1 MSDDVPVSRHER
13 HLEIAAALIL
23 GFTALATAW
32 SGYQSSLWGGIQ
44 SSDYTQASAAR
55 TEAAQARN
63 EANAHR
69 LGDLSVFENYID
81 AVLDADDE
89 LAEFYRVRVRDDFE
103 PAFEAWLALD
113 PLHDETSPAS
123 PLAMEE
129 YRLPEDLRA
138 DGLND
143 RADGLFQHGQEANDH
158 SDTYTLTT
166 VLFAAALFFAAI
178 SERFDYVRVR
188 LFLLA
193 IALVGFL
200 GGLVIVAGL
209 PVSTGG

>member
-1 MSDDVPVSRHER
+1 MADDVPVSRHER

-44 SSDYTQASAAR
+44 SADYTQASAAR
-55 TEAAQARN
+55 TEAAQART
-63 EANAHR
+63 EANAFR
-69 LGDLSVFENYID
+69 LADLSVFENYID
-81 AVLDADDE
+81 AVIDGDEE
-89 LAEFYRVRVRDDFE
+89 LADFYRVRVRDDFE
-103 PAFEAWLALD
+103 PAFAAWLASD
-113 PLHDETSPAS
+113 PLNDPSSPAS

-129 YRLPEDLRA
+129 YRLPEDQLAEELDARA
-138 DGLND
+138 DD
-143 RADGLFQHGQEANDH
+143 LFQQGQEARDH

-193 IALVGFL
+193 IAGVGFV

-209 PVSTGG
+209 PVANMS